1 MPHRDHGEHLEHG
14 PKPSPQPSGMGQLD
28 LYKIAHP
35 QSLGAVMHRKQ
46 ARVPLDTAEGSL
58 APRFAVSPGEEG
70 PTRLELLLTQSLQSR
85 PASDRRG
92 AKEKTP
98 TTRGLLNLRPGNLGG
113 AQSADLGVV

>member
-1 MPHRDHGEHLEHG
+1 
-14 PKPSPQPSGMGQLD
+14 MGQLG

-70 PTRLELLLTQSLQSR
+70 PTRLELLSTQSLESR
-85 PASDRRG
+85 PASDR
-92 AKEKTP
+92 
-98 TTRGLLNLRPGNLGG
+98 GG
-113 AQSADLGVV
+113 AQRKNPDDAGIIKFAPW